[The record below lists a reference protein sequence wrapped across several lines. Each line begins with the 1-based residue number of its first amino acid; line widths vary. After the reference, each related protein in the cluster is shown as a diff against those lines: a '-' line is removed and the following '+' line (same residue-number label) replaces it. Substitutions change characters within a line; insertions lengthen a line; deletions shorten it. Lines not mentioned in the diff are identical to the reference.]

1 MSENGD
7 YNSGHFIARGHL
19 NRQLKDCPPNLNELL
34 SIWFS
39 FLKYIWILRK
49 VFFLKYLKIYF
60 HACQFNLSLE
70 KI

>member
-7 YNSGHFIARGHL
+7 YNSGYFIARGHL
-19 NRQLKDCPPNLNELL
+19 NRQLKDCPPNLSELL

-49 VFFLKYLKIYF
+49 GF
-60 HACQFNLSLE
+60 S
-70 KI
+70 